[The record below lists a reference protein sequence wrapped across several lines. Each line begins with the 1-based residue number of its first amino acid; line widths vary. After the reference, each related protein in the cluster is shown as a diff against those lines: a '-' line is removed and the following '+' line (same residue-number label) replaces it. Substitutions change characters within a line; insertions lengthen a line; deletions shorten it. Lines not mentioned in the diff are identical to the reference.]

1 MRDRLEEEELREVR
15 LGVDR
20 DVELRLLVERDEP
33 KLLRLLELRLRLL
46 ELRLLELDRLEPPD
60 WTELRLLELRLRL
73 WASKPS
79 GRARSR
85 EIKTTKTVKGR

>member
-33 KLLRLLELRLRLL
+33 KLLRLLELR
-46 ELRLLELDRLEPPD
+46 LRLLELDRLEPPD